1 MSQPTLQISGI
12 FGRLLDLVGA
22 TFLDRCGRVATILA
36 VLWATSGLI
45 LLPSN
50 WTLPVRRMFMRQLLF
65 TSVDSVPTAMRFA
78 ATFGVLLIVQAAI
91 WIDTLGMSPEVMAPM
106 LWRSIVREI
115 APLLACLVVIGR
127 SGVAIGTELA
137 TMKSGGEIE
146 VLDSQGIDPMI
157 YLVMPRILSFVFSV
171 FCLAIVIA
179 VTMVITGY
187 AVGWIMDVINM
198 PWHEFFTDVSR
209 NINFE
214 DFVFFA
220 SKTLIA
226 GGFAGAICC
235 IEGISVRG
243 AITEVPLVSSRVGIR
258 ALTAVFVV
266 SALLSIVFYGKLLV
280 FQIG

>member
-1 MSQPTLQISGI
+1 
-12 FGRLLDLVGA
+12 
-22 TFLDRCGRVATILA
+22 
-36 VLWATSGLI
+36 
-45 LLPSN
+45 
-50 WTLPVRRMFMRQLLF
+50 MRQLLF
-65 TSVDSVPTAMRFA
+65 TSVDSVPTSMRFA

-91 WIDTLGMSPEVMAPM
+91 WIDTMGMSPEVMAPM

-146 VLDSQGIDPMI
+146 VMDSQGIDPMI

-171 FCLAIVIA
+171 FCLAIIIA
-179 VTMVITGY
+179 VTMVITGFT
-187 AVGWIMDVINM
+187 VGWLMDVINT
-198 PWHEFFTDVSR
+198 PWHEFFEDVSR
-209 NINFE
+209 NMNFE

-280 FQIG
+280 FKIG

>member
-1 MSQPTLQISGI
+1 
-12 FGRLLDLVGA
+12 
-22 TFLDRCGRVATILA
+22 
-36 VLWATSGLI
+36 
-45 LLPSN
+45 
-50 WTLPVRRMFMRQLLF
+50 MRQLLF